1 MNSTLATFLKIG
13 ITVISISAFLFF
25 VGYNMV
31 GSETTSYKT
40 KISSMNG
47 KLPAG
52 TGATANTP

>member
-25 VGYNMV
+25 VGYNLV
-31 GSETTSYKT
+31 GSETTTYNT

-52 TGATANTP
+52 TGSTSNTP